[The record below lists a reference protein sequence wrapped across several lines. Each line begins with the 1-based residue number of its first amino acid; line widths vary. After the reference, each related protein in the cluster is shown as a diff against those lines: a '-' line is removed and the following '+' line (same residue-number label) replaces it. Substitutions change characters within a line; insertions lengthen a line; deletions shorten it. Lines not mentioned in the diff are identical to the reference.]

1 MLDLDRLIDEAAGQA
16 ELSTSVSPRV
26 AMARATTPAE
36 KRRAVLVQQPSR
48 ATSLNQWTPE
58 EEAFVAASLGYLRLD
73 EIARRLGRTRVAVN
87 IHIKREMDVPA
98 ASKHPDILT
107 AEQIA
112 EGLHVDG
119 KSVHR
124 LIDTGLLPGRRLP
137 ADDVTRVVRRVT
149 LLRFITNWRNWIYFD
164 PERVGKY
171 GPRRT
176 KKAYDYDF
184 WARARRLVQLAR
196 SRWTD
201 DWWTPGQVAKHHR
214 VSIAVINKAVH
225 DGRLPDAV
233 RWQNWRILK
242 SVAVAA
248 THLHT
253 GKGSNTYLDWSAGL
267 DELIV
272 LGTAVGLSVNALAAY
287 SGLRTG
293 GICYRRDELQRKH
306 LIEPLLKARGLTVAH
321 NARSGVLFAD
331 WKLHRTRF
339 KALAEALAKFEHSDD
354 LTTRELTYVRGVL
367 YAWANQF
374 YHRRNRADLLRS
386 LMTLGRKSAKHFRQ
400 NLQQLQ
406 RAGIDPYQSLGTQP

>member
-1 MLDLDRLIDEAAGQA
+1 MLDLDKLIDEAAGRA
-16 ELSTSVSPRV
+16 ELSTSLSPRV
-26 AMARATTPAE
+26 ALARATTPAE

-48 ATSLNQWTPE
+48 ASSLNQWTPE
-58 EEAFVAASLGYLRLD
+58 EEAFVAANLGQLHLD

-87 IHIKREMDVPA
+87 IYIKRDMDIPA

-119 KSVHR
+119 KSIHA
-124 LIDTGLLPGRRLP
+124 LIDRGILPGRRLP
-137 ADDVTRVVRRVT
+137 ADDATRVVRRVT
-149 LLRFITNWRNWIYFD
+149 LLRFITNWRNWVYFD

-176 KKAYDYDF
+176 KQAYDYDF

-196 SRWTD
+196 SRWHD
-201 DWWTPGQVAKHHR
+201 EWWTPSQVARHHK
-214 VSIAVINKAVH
+214 VSIAVVNNAVH
-225 DGRLPDAV
+225 DGRLTEAV
-233 RWQNWRILK
+233 KWQNWRILK
-242 SVAVAA
+242 SVAVNA

-287 SGLRTG
+287 SGLKTSA
-293 GICYRRDELQRKH
+293 ICYRRAELQRKK
-306 LIEPLLKARGLTVAH
+306 LIAPVIETRGLAVDYTAKT
-321 NARSGVLFAD
+321 GVLFAD
-331 WKLHRTRF
+331 WKKSRTRF
-339 KALAEALAKFEHSDD
+339 KALATALDKFEHSDD
-354 LTTRELTYVRGVL
+354 LTARELTYVRGVL
-367 YAWANQF
+367 AAWAERF
-374 YHRRNRADLLRS
+374 YHRRDRANLLRS

-400 NLQQLQ
+400 NLAQLQ
-406 RAGIDPYQSLGTQP
+406 RAGIDPYQPAPAR